1 MKLRLSIIVTALVLL
16 CACQRDEED
25 IQVIDQVLKMYVH
38 NSAGQ
43 DLLNNRIKD
52 SYSSVSLLDLL
63 GETALVPVS
72 GFSLIKDSDTVTYL
86 DYAAGAVRL
95 KRDSIGPEL
104 KTYYSKFIIR
114 YSKTVNSQTVTDDD
128 TIEIDYKWTPSLFE
142 LSSLKYN
149 NQLKFTK
156 VSGQPNVVKIV
167 K

>member
-1 MKLRLSIIVTALVLL
+1 MKLRLSIIVAALVLL
-16 CACQRDEED
+16 LSCQRDEED
-25 IQVIDQVLKMYVH
+25 IQVIDQVLKMYVQ

-43 DLLNNRIKD
+43 DLLNSKITG
-52 SYSSVSLLDLL
+52 SYTSVNLLDLL
-63 GETALVPVS
+63 GETALVSVS

-86 DYAAGAVRL
+86 DYPAGAVRL
-95 KRDSIGPEL
+95 KRDSLSPTL

-142 LSSLKYN
+142 LSTLKYN

-156 VSGQPNVVKIV
+156 VPGQPNVVKIV